1 MMFVGLKLRRS
12 RRAMASGA
20 AAVALLWTV
29 PAFAQQAVTPAQPSD
44 SAMVNLVRLLIEQG
58 VLTPEKGKALMDQA
72 QAEAVQARAA
82 MAQAPAVP
90 VQQAAAD
97 LPPPPAG
104 TVRVPYVPETVRNQ
118 IKEEL
123 RKEVLAQAKTEGW
136 AAPGKA
142 APDWVDNIRI
152 HGDLRFRSASA
163 FYAKDN
169 SPDYINVPEFNATGP
184 IDLTRQL
191 APRINTTRDKRN
203 NMELRARIGLEATVA
218 DRFTLGF
225 QLATGNDPGPISTNA
240 TLTGGFRK
248 RDLWLQNA
256 YVKGELVPGVTA
268 MLGRFDNP
276 FRTTDLMFD
285 PDLALDGL
293 YGEANLA
300 KIVGEDGF
308 TLAVRGGAFP
318 IMFEDPNYPSTASE
332 KRNWRDRYLFSGQLE
347 LAKKFGNGVEAHL
360 AGAYHNFTYLRGH
373 VSAPCDIYSVE
384 NIECSTDAL
393 RPLFATKGNTLMF
406 LRRFDTTANPNP
418 NDPRQPQYLGLKFAY
433 RVLDLSG
440 SVSVP
445 ISDRV
450 VARLTGNYLYNF
462 GFNPKGICAEGP
474 DGAPLNNVVLS
485 DPANNPLQG
494 ACDATKPAR
503 FVGGNQGYGGYFSI
517 GDPNLFS
524 VNPRRAKRGAWAVN
538 LAYKYLESDA
548 VPDSFTDSD
557 FHLGGTNAR
566 GFVVGGAWAPFDG
579 IALGA
584 RWLSANQIV
593 DAPLAIDVLHLDLSV
608 AF

>member
-1 MMFVGLKLRRS
+1 ML
-12 RRAMASGA
+12 GA
-20 AAVALLWTV
+20 APAL
-29 PAFAQQAVTPAQPSD
+29 AQTAAPSD
-44 SAMVNLVRLLIEQG
+44 SAMVNLVRLLVEQG
-58 VLTPEKGKALMDQA
+58 VLTPEKGQALMAQA
-72 QAEAVQARAA
+72 QAEAAQARAT
-82 MAQAPAVP
+82 AQAAPD
-90 VQQAAAD
+90 QQAATA

-104 TVRVPYVPETVRNQ
+104 TVRVPYVPETVRAQ
-118 IKEEL
+118 IKDEL
-123 RKEVLAQAKTEGW
+123 RTEVMAQAKREGW
-136 AAPGKA
+136 AAPDKA

-152 HGDLRFRSASA
+152 HGDFRFRSASS
-163 FYAKDN
+163 FYAADN
-169 SPDYINVPEFNATGP
+169 SPDYIDVAEFNEAGP

-191 APRINTTRDKRN
+191 APRLNTTRDKRN
-203 NMELRARIGLEATVA
+203 NMQIRARIGLEAMIA
-218 DRFTLGF
+218 NRFQLGF
-225 QLATGNDPGPISTNA
+225 QLATGDDPGPISTNA

-293 YGEANLA
+293 YGEANFARLF
-300 KIVGEDGF
+300 DLDDDF
-308 TLAVRGGAFP
+308 TVAVRGGAFP
-318 IMFEDPNYPSTASE
+318 IMFEDPDFPSTSSE
-332 KRNWRDRYLFSGQLE
+332 KRNFRDRYLFSGQLE
-347 LAKKFGNGVEAHL
+347 LAKKFENDVEVHL
-360 AGAYHNFTYLRGH
+360 AAAYHNFTYLRGH

-384 NIECSTDAL
+384 NVECSTDAL

-406 LRRFDTTANPNP
+406 LRRFDTTANPDP

-433 RVLDLSG
+433 RVLDVNG

-445 ISDRV
+445 ISDNV
-450 VARLTGNYLYNF
+450 IARLTGNYLYNF
-462 GFNPKGICAEGP
+462 GFDRGNICAEGP

-485 DPANNPLQG
+485 DPANDPLQG
-494 ACDATKPAR
+494 ACDASNPAR
-503 FVGGNQGYGGYFSI
+503 FVGGNQGYGAYFSI

-524 VNPRRAKRGAWAVN
+524 VNPRRARKGAWAVN

-557 FHLGGTNAR
+557 FRLGGTNAQ
-566 GFVVGGAWAPFDG
+566 GYVIGGAWAPFDG
-579 IALGA
+579 IAIGA
-584 RWLSANQIV
+584 RWLSANEIV
-593 DAPLAIDVLHLDLSV
+593 DAPLAIDVLHVDLGV